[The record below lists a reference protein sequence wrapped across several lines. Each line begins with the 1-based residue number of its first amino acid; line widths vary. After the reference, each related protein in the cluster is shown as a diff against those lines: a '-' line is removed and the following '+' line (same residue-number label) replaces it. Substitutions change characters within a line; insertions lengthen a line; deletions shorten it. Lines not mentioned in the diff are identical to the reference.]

1 MSYIKY
7 FLSIIIYLP
16 LFYVS
21 AFVVLKFP
29 FYLNRLA
36 ELYGLTYAAL
46 TAVVFFLSLKMFL
59 VGIQTLLDYLVK
71 SKSGKNGEYLKSYS
85 CFGMWLFISLLVCL
99 FNIDVLSF
107 ESAFLIY
114 IPIIWAF
121 SNFLLIENKGKK

>member
-21 AFVVLKFP
+21 AFIVLKFP

-36 ELYGLTYAAL
+36 EMYSLAYATL
-46 TAVVFFLSLKMFL
+46 TAVVFLLSLKMFL
-59 VGIQTLLDYLVK
+59 VGIQVLLDYLIN
-71 SKSGKNGEYLKSYS
+71 SKSGKSGEYLKSYS
-85 CFGMWLFISLLVCL
+85 CFGVWLFISLLVCL

-107 ESAFLIY
+107 ESVFLIY
-114 IPIIWAF
+114 IPILWTF
-121 SNFLLIENKGKK
+121 SNFLPMEGKGN